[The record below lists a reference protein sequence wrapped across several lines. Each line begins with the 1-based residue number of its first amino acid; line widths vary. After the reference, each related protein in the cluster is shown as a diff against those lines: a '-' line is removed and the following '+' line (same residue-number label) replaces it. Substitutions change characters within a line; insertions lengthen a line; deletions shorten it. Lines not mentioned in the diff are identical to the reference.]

1 MCVVERVSVSHN
13 GADTTAAS
21 VEEGGQLRVL
31 VLGRTRAPR
40 MIKKLLNSTAAPSSF
55 DRRLL
60 LARQRNDSH
69 RAEMGLIS
77 PLEHQ

>member
-1 MCVVERVSVSHN
+1 M
-13 GADTTAAS
+13 
-21 VEEGGQLRVL
+21 L

-40 MIKKLLNSTAAPSSF
+40 MIKKLLNSNAAPSSF
-55 DRRLL
+55 DPRLL